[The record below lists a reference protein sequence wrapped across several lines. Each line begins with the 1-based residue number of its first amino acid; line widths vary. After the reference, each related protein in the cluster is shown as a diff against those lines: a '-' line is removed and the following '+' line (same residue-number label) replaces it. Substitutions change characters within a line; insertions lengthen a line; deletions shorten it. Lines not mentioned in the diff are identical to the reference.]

1 MTDYKEEQNNE
12 VEALESIYPEEF
24 EILDVE
30 PRHKFRISVKS
41 EGSDSLDDIKAEPAE
56 IALIFE
62 YTPKYPE
69 EPPIMEIIPVDNV
82 DEEEL
87 EDLREQL
94 QAQCEENLGM
104 VMVFTLVSYSVEW
117 LNTHMEE
124 LAQRAKEE
132 FERKKKEQ
140 EEAERKK
147 FEGTR
152 VTVETFL
159 AWKARFDFEMATLRS
174 EREKEDEKN
183 KKLTGRE
190 LFQTDQTLNESDL
203 SFLGDGEGEVTVDE
217 SLFQDLEDLDLDD
230 EDDEDYVP
238 GMDEDISD

>member
-1 MTDYKEEQNNE
+1 MTDYKEEQTNE
-12 VEALESIYPEEF
+12 IEALESIYPEEF

-30 PRHKFRISVKS
+30 PRHKFKIIVKS

-56 IALIFE
+56 IALNFE
-62 YTPKYPE
+62 YTPSYPD
-69 EPPIMEIIPVDNV
+69 EPPIMEIIPIENV
-82 DEEEL
+82 EEEDL
-87 EDLREQL
+87 DDLREQL

-117 LNTHMEE
+117 LTTHMED
-124 LAQRAKEE
+124 LARNAKEE

-140 EEAERKK
+140 EEADRKK

-159 AWKARFDFEMATLRS
+159 VWKAKFDAEMAALRS
-174 EREKEDEKN
+174 EREREEEKN
-183 KKLTGRE
+183 KKFTGRE

-238 GMDEDISD
+238 GADEGLSD

>member
-12 VEALESIYPEEF
+12 IEALESIYPEEF

-30 PRHKFRISVKS
+30 PQHKFKISVKS
-41 EGSDSLDDIKAEPAE
+41 EGSDPYDDLQVEAAE
-56 IALIFE
+56 ITLHFE
-62 YTPKYPE
+62 YTPTYPD
-69 EPPIMEIIPVDNV
+69 EPPVMEVTPIENIE
-82 DEEEL
+82 DEDL
-87 EDLREQL
+87 EDLRVQL
-94 QAQCEENLGM
+94 QEQCEENLGM
-104 VMVFTLVSYSVEW
+104 VMVFTLVSHSLEW
-117 LNTHMEE
+117 LSTYMETQ
-124 LAQRAKEE
+124 ARSAREE
-132 FERKKKEQ
+132 QERKKEEQ

-159 AWKARFDFEMATLRS
+159 AWKAKFDAEMATLRS
-174 EREKEDEKN
+174 EKEKEEEKN

-190 LFQTDQTLNESDL
+190 LFQKDQTLNESDL

-230 EDDEDYVP
+230 EDDENDMP
-238 GMDEDISD
+238 GMDEGVSH